1 MSLALIPTNPL
12 TPIKDKRKPIVIDD
26 DIRAIL
32 FSRPDG
38 SIIGSLINFGIHV
51 ELTWDKNLELTAD
64 VAGYLRRGIS
74 EGIYYK
80 DQLVNVERDLARGII
95 TEDEAE
101 RIRAEISRRILE
113 LDKRKQ
119 RSLEKET
126 KVTGLIYSVVFLLIF
141 TAGGYFLYQKFGAP
155 GYENLSQSQRIKN
168 ANELLSKRATQEQ
181 LLELRLVEKSLITP
195 EGNYGELVKKL
206 RQKVSERPNDL
217 EGLKLL
223 TGIEAKIG
231 NTDVAVKAQRQ
242 FLELLGDKASDLD
255 HFNYADLLINQVE
268 GVVSPEAEKALQAAL
283 EINPENGGAKYYI
296 GLMLAQNDRPDLAL
310 RVWKQLLRADELDA
324 PWIPLIRND
333 IERLAVL
340 AGDTKFE
347 LPPIDSTPGPTA
359 EDIENASQMN
369 DEERQEM
376 IKGMVSRLSERL
388 STEGGSPNEWARLI
402 NAYGVLG
409 DFQNAQSAWEEAKN
423 IFKGEASALEKLS
436 AAAMNVGLKQ

>member
-1 MSLALIPTNPL
+1 MGFFMTFWIIVSIICILIS
-12 TPIKDKRKPIVIDD
+12 
-26 DIRAIL
+26 IL
-32 FSRPDG
+32 FYL
-38 SIIGSLINFGIHV
+38 SI
-51 ELTWDKNLELTAD
+51 TQDTPNLVPNSDLE
-64 VAGYLRRGIS
+64 V
-74 EGIYYK
+74 YK
-80 DQLVNVERDLARGII
+80 DQLINVERDLSRGII

-101 RIRAEISRRILE
+101 RIRAEVSRRILE

-126 KVTGLIYSVVFLLIF
+126 KVTGLIFSIVILLIF
-141 TAGGYFLYQKFGAP
+141 IAGGSFLYQKFGAP

-231 NTDVAVKAQRQ
+231 NTDEAVKAQRQ
-242 FLELLGDKASDLD
+242 FLQLLGDKASDLD

-347 LPPIDSTPGPTA
+347 LPP
-359 EDIENASQMN
+359 
-369 DEERQEM
+369 
-376 IKGMVSRLSERL
+376 
-388 STEGGSPNEWARLI
+388 LI
-402 NAYGVLG
+402 QLRV
-409 DFQNAQSAWEEAKN
+409 QQRKISK
-423 IFKGEASALEKLS
+423 
-436 AAAMNVGLKQ
+436 MHHR